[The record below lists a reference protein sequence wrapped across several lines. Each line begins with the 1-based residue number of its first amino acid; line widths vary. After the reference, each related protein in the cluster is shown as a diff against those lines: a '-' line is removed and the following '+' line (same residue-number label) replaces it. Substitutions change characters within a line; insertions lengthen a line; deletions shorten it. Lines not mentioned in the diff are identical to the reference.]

1 MKYTMGILGLVLSF
15 SAYAEPPKILTNA
28 MDAYMEKGKSAFL
41 PAMLK
46 GSTLENEKSV
56 LTQEN
61 MIGQV
66 ESYYGKPESW
76 EVLAECELTERFRST
91 YYIVYYE
98 KGPVFGYVDTYK
110 LKSGDEIAAKFQ
122 FHTEAAQILPFTPI
136 TKEEICSA

>member
-1 MKYTMGILGLVLSF
+1 MKYTVGILGLVLSV

-28 MDAYMEKGKSAFL
+28 MDAYMEKGRSAFL

-46 GSTLENEKSV
+46 GSPLENEKSV
-56 LTQEN
+56 LVQEN

-76 EVLAECELTERFRST
+76 EVLAECDLTERFRST

-110 LKSGDEIAAKFQ
+110 LKSGFEIAAKFQ
-122 FHTEAAQILPFTPI
+122 FHTEAAQILPFKPI
-136 TKEEICSA
+136 AKEKICGA